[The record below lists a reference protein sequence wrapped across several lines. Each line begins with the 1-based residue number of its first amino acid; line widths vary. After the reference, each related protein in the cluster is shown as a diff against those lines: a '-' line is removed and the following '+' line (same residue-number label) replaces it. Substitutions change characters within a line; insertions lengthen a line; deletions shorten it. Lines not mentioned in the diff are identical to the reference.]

1 MSEILSDSLEDY
13 LEAIYNIILEKN
25 GVRVKDI
32 AKRLKVKNSSVT
44 VALRSLAENGM
55 INYEPYG
62 VISLTQTGNSL
73 AKRIT
78 EKHRILMF
86 FFHKMLGIEKSAA
99 EQCACKIEHSMP
111 PEVFKRFM
119 QFIKFS
125 YISHKK
131 TPGWLN
137 NFREFYSED
146 TFDMACDDCVEEY
159 MSDVEGFLN

>member
-1 MSEILSDSLEDY
+1 MSETLTDSLEDY
-13 LEAIYNIILEKN
+13 LEAIYNIIVERN

-32 AKRLKVKNSSVT
+32 AKRLGVKNSSVT

-55 INYEPYG
+55 IHYEPYG
-62 VISLTQTGNSL
+62 VISLTAKGNGV
-73 AKRIT
+73 ARRIT

-86 FFHKMLGIEKSAA
+86 FFNRMLGIERKEA
-99 EQCACKIEHSMP
+99 EQCACKMEHNMP
-111 PEVFKRFM
+111 PKVFKRFL

-137 NFREFYSED
+137 GFKEFYTED
-146 TFDMACDDCVEEY
+146 TVDMECPHCIEEY
-159 MSDVEGFLN
+159 MSEVEGFIN